1 MDKYAEYL
9 VKWTVQFST
18 KNDQIVKESVKI
30 EQKIIV
36 LYHRDEVVPTMQGGN
51 VVHNTF

>member
-36 LYHRDEVVPTMQGGN
+36 LYHRDEVCTDYAGRKCC
-51 VVHNTF
+51 T